1 LDLCQTIFIRSFAII
16 KTRSIFFLKSVYTN
30 FGTLKSWLMSQHEQ
44 QFADAVAEA
53 CLNQYQKLPNTGK
66 PSVNGRKREWTILAG
81 IALVKELPEAQAI
94 TSKPKSNRK
103 FLTVDKK
110 QYEITVVSLG

>member
-1 LDLCQTIFIRSFAII
+1 
-16 KTRSIFFLKSVYTN
+16 
-30 FGTLKSWLMSQHEQ
+30 
-44 QFADAVAEA
+44 
-53 CLNQYQKLPNTGK
+53 
-66 PSVNGRKREWTILAG
+66 VNGSKREWTILAG

-103 FLTVDKK
+103 FVTVDKK

>member
-1 LDLCQTIFIRSFAII
+1 
-16 KTRSIFFLKSVYTN
+16 
-30 FGTLKSWLMSQHEQ
+30 MSQYEQ

-66 PSVNGRKREWTILAG
+66 PSVNGTKREWTILAG

-103 FLTVDKK
+103 FVTVDKK